1 MRAPAIA
8 VLLLVPAAALW
19 LAGLPLLGHALYAAG
34 FPAASARFFDDPA
47 WQGAALHAAGRWR
60 EAAEA
65 FARDPKQAYNRA
77 GALAR
82 AGAYAQAVEAYDT
95 AIDAAPDDADAK
107 FNREIVAQLAAGAI
121 AEGPDTKG
129 VDANSRAIADRHG
142 HAIPP
147 AEGQT
152 GGSGDGFA
160 GTQEGESAQ
169 SAKGGSKVARA
180 SKGKD
185 KPSGEGGGEASGS
198 AGNSDGEGQS
208 GALLADVARILRKT
222 NRKIQREQYAQ
233 SVMPTAEWLTTRP
246 DDPGKYLKLRILAE
260 QAARKAR
267 PAAVTDPEDGE

>member
-1 MRAPAIA
+1 MRAVAA
-8 VLLLVPAAALW
+8 VTFLLVPAAALW
-19 LAGLPLLGHALYAAG
+19 LAGLPLLGHALLAAG
-34 FPAASARFFDDPA
+34 FPAASVRFFDDPA
-47 WQGAALHAAGRWR
+47 WQGSALYAAGRWR
-60 EAAEA
+60 EAGEA
-65 FARDPKQAYNRA
+65 FARDPRQAYNRA
-77 GALAR
+77 NALAR
-82 AGAYAQAVEAYDT
+82 AGGYAQAVDAYDT
-95 AIDAAPDDADAK
+95 AIDADPDNTDAK

-121 AEGPDTKG
+121 AGGPDTKG

-160 GTQEGESAQ
+160 GTQEGESSQ
-169 SAKGGSKVARA
+169 SSKGGSKVARS

-185 KPSGEGGGEASGS
+185 RPSGGGPGEASGS

-208 GALLADVARILRKT
+208 GASLADVARIMRAH
-222 NRKIQREQYAQ
+222 NRKIQKETYAR
-233 SVMPTAEWLTTRP
+233 SVMPTVEWLTTRP

-267 PAAVTDPEDGE
+267 PAAATDPENGE